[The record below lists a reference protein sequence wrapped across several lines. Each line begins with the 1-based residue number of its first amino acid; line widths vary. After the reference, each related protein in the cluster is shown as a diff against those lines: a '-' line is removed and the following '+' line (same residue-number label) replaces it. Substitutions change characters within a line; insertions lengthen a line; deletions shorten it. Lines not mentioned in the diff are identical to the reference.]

1 MVYLR
6 CSLEHEPFKVGGRQ
20 YVMKRLYTRV
30 SDDEYLDYKV
40 AITSA
45 GLTTEEAIRKGL
57 NILLFNPKTLEN
69 DHVRESD
76 PRSTGSEEDQ
86 EAGEGN

>member
-1 MVYLR
+1 
-6 CSLEHEPFKVGGRQ
+6 
-20 YVMKRLYTRV
+20 MKRLYTRV

-40 AITSA
+40 AIASA

-57 NILLFNPKTLEN
+57 NILLFNPKPLEKS
-69 DHVRESD
+69 HVRTDSD
-76 PRSTGSEEDQ
+76 PRSEEDQ

>member
-1 MVYLR
+1 
-6 CSLEHEPFKVGGRQ
+6 
-20 YVMKRLYTRV
+20 MKRLYTRV

-57 NILLFNPKTLEN
+57 NLLLFNPKTLEK
-69 DHVRESD
+69 DHVRESYPRHRNEFD
-76 PRSTGSEEDQ
+76 PRHRSEEDQ

>member
-1 MVYLR
+1 
-6 CSLEHEPFKVGGRQ
+6 
-20 YVMKRLYTRV
+20 MKRLYTRV

-57 NILLFNPKTLEN
+57 NLLLFNPKTLEK
-69 DHVRESD
+69 DHVREYD
-76 PRSTGSEEDQ
+76 PRSDGSEEDQ
-86 EAGEGN
+86 EVVQGN